1 MMKINATTAT
11 KAHQK
16 TVIVARNAAMSFSLR
31 SEAEV
36 LASIAAQ
43 WRTSHKTFFGV
54 RIRLGRS
61 HTKQS

>member
-1 MMKINATTAT
+1 MKINATTAT

-43 WRTSHKTFFGV
+43 WRTSHKTFFFGL
-54 RIRLGRS
+54 RIGLGRS